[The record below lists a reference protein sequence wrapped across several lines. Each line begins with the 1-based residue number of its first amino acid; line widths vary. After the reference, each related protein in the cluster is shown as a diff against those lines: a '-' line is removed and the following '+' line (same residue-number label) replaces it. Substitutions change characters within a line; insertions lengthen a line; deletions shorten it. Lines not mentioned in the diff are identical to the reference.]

1 MDRKASHSRN
11 ITTVFESN
19 LVAGLLNHRRLQ
31 SSCRI
36 RKACSRDADQT
47 EVGLT
52 LAQTPSKTKYTNA
65 KGAALHLGISKST
78 FFRRK
83 ARGHFK
89 PSPVTGLYHLDDLDR
104 ETRAVPGALSENN
117 SAEAATQKTFGNS
130 ETHTP
135 LAHGGSVLK
144 PVSLR

>member
-1 MDRKASHSRN
+1 MGRKANHSRN
-11 ITTVFESN
+11 VTTVFEAN

-31 SSCRI
+31 NSCRI

-65 KGAALHLGISKST
+65 KGAALHLGISKAT

-104 ETRAVPGALSENN
+104 ETRPVPAALSGNN
-117 SAEAATQKTFGNS
+117 SAEAATQKIFGNS

-135 LAHGGSVLK
+135 LAHGGSVSK
-144 PVSLR
+144 PVSLG